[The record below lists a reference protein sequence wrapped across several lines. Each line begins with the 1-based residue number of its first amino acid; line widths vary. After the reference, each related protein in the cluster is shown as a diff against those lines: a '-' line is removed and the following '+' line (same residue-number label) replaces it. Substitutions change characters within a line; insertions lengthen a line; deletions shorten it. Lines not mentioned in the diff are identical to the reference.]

1 MSSTTNN
8 EELLCGTEHDPK
20 TSPGNGRFDPFDGF
34 FDNGRFRLDQLPDY
48 LQTERARRWFDVVG
62 WGVENGLYTYQQP
75 LAGRSGPHV
84 RVDGKELLMMSS
96 YDYLGL
102 IGHPAIERAAVD
114 AVEQYGTGSG
124 GVRFLTGTTEL
135 HCELERELAEFKGT
149 EASVT
154 FTSGYLA
161 NVGVITALV
170 GPRDRVI
177 LDSRS
182 HRSIVDGCQLA
193 RVPFRFFLHNDP
205 ASLKSKLG
213 AAPCDGR
220 TLIVVEGTYSMDGDI
235 CCLPE
240 IVRLKRE
247 YGAMLMVDEAH
258 SFGVLGATG
267 RGVDEHFG
275 IATDEVDIWMGSLSK
290 AIPANGGFLAASRA
304 LVIYLQHEVAPFVFS
319 AALCPAAAATACAA
333 LRVLQAEPS
342 RLETVRRNAHVLR
355 SGLAELGYDTAES
368 ETPIVPVVIGDDVA
382 TWKAA
387 RRLLDEDVLATPIV
401 FPAVAPKACR
411 LRLCAMASHTEND
424 LEQAL
429 NAFEALAAC

>member
-8 EELLCGTEHDPK
+8 EKLFCETKQDPR
-20 TSPGNGRFDPFDGF
+20 TSPGNGGHDPFDGF
-34 FDNGRFRLDQLPDY
+34 FDEGRFRPDQLPGC
-48 LQTERARRWFDVVG
+48 LQTDRARRWFDVVG
-62 WGVENGLYTYQQP
+62 WGVESGLYTYQLP
-75 LAGRSGPHV
+75 LAGRSGPRV

-102 IGHPAIERAAVD
+102 IGHPAIERAAVE
-114 AVEQYGTGSG
+114 AVERYGTGSG

-135 HCELERELAEFKGT
+135 HCKLERELAEFKGT

-205 ASLKSKLG
+205 ASLKSKLD
-213 AAPCDGR
+213 AAPSDGR

-235 CCLPE
+235 CCLPD

-247 YGAMLMVDEAH
+247 YGAVLMVDEAH

-275 IATDEVDIWMGSLSK
+275 IAAGAVDIWMGSLSK

-319 AALCPAAAATACAA
+319 AALCPAAAATARAA
-333 LRVLQAEPS
+333 LKVLQAEPS
-342 RLETVRRNAHVLR
+342 RLETVRRNAHALR
-355 SGLAELGYDTAES
+355 SGLAELGYDTADS
-368 ETPIVPVVIGDDVA
+368 ETPIIPVVIGDNVA

-424 LEQAL
+424 IEQAL

>member
-1 MSSTTNN
+1 MPSAANREKPFRET
-8 EELLCGTEHDPK
+8 EQGRGTFR
-20 TSPGNGRFDPFDGF
+20 GNGRPDPFEGF
-34 FDNGRFRLDQLPDY
+34 FDDGRCRPGQLPDY
-48 LQTERARRWFDVVG
+48 LQTDRARRWFDVVS
-62 WGVENGLYTYQQP
+62 WGVESDLYTYQQP
-75 LAGRSGPHV
+75 LAGRSGPRV
-84 RVDGKELLMMSS
+84 RVGDKELLMMSS

-102 IGHPAIERAAVD
+102 IGHPSIERAAVE
-114 AVEQYGTGSG
+114 AVERYGTGSG

-135 HCELERELAEFKGT
+135 HCKLERELAAFKGT
-149 EASVT
+149 EASIT
-154 FTSGYLA
+154 FTSGFLA
-161 NVGVITALV
+161 NVSVITALV

-182 HRSIVDGCQLA
+182 HRSIVDGCRLA
-193 RVPFRFFLHNDP
+193 RTPFRFFLHNDP
-205 ASLKSKLG
+205 ASLESKLRTG
-213 AAPCDGR
+213 PFDGR

-235 CCLPE
+235 CPLPD

-275 IATDEVDIWMGSLSK
+275 IAPDEVDIWMSSLSK

-319 AALCPAAAATACAA
+319 AALCPAAAAAA
-333 LRVLQAEPS
+333 LAALKVLQAEPS
-342 RLETVRRNAHVLR
+342 RLETVRRNADVLR

-368 ETPIVPVVIGDDVA
+368 ETPIVPAVIGDDVA

-387 RRLLDEDVLATPIV
+387 RRLLDEGVLATPIV
-401 FPAVAPKACR
+401 FPAVAPNACR
-411 LRLCAMASHTEND
+411 LRLCAMASHTECD
-424 LEQAL
+424 MEQAL